1 MPRAFPAPKDEGGAV
16 GEGIIPRALPGF
28 AALHG
33 SRRWL
38 QQAAADRARR
48 QLSAKELA
56 LMAEEGCGHCCFF
69 FLPCSDQQESVG
81 FWLDFWFSS
90 IILLHLSGLNSVVSP
105 V

>member
-48 QLSAKELA
+48 QLLAKELA

-69 FLPCSDQQESVG
+69 SFPAQTSRKALG
-81 FWLDFWFSS
+81 FGWIFGFFPSSFS
-90 IILLHLSGLNSVVSP
+90 I
-105 V
+105 